1 MLQSSDV
8 EAFNSAR
15 KVCDSRID
23 WWQWMLPNWPN
34 FRPYI
39 LGQSYMG
46 TLILTSLW
54 YSWEYLRSPAKKFAI
69 LCRVSGWLAMYR
81 RPQGPQCREDVQ
93 FTQPHLSEFVT
104 VAIWLGIMVGPG
116 WFMSELLAF
125 VWKNLWWP
133 TTDQILC
140 FCKHTKRSQ
149 KHHQECRSCKPNRF
163 PHEFST
169 AM

>member
-1 MLQSSDV
+1 
-8 EAFNSAR
+8 
-15 KVCDSRID
+15 
-23 WWQWMLPNWPN
+23 
-34 FRPYI
+34 
-39 LGQSYMG
+39 MG
-46 TLILTSLW
+46 ISTFTSK
-54 YSWEYLRSPAKKFAI
+54 EFAI

-149 KHHQECRSCKPNRF
+149 KPTKNVDHVNRTGFPMNFPLLCKRLPVSYQLTIHFLYIHKSSNNQSVLLVPAPF
-163 PHEFST
+163 NSNVDHNPKKKTINVH
-169 AM
+169 